1 LVCKICIE
9 HPYHGLVQIVALANG
24 NNVAN
29 STKESIF
36 TQNVGKVTAVKK
48 LMKRI
53 KSSGSVFVAEL
64 LDSYCALAEAYITL
78 AMMPTK
84 ELVASKKTKNIPF
97 SSMKSIPRDL
107 ELTRCLESRNLHMP
121 CVLTNPPQVRPDANY
136 GNGDTDP
143 IGSERI
149 LSYEATFS
157 LTDSGLHRPKIV
169 ICKGSQGGV
178 YKELV
183 KGDGEYLTK
192 CEF

>member
-1 LVCKICIE
+1 MV
-9 HPYHGLVQIVALANG
+9 
-24 NNVAN
+24 N

-36 TQNVGKVTAVKK
+36 TQNVGKVTAVKN
-48 LMKRI
+48 LMQRI

-64 LDSYCALAEAYITL
+64 LDSYCILAEAYISL

-84 ELVASKKTKNIPF
+84 NLVDAKKTKNISF
-97 SSMKSIPRDL
+97 SSMKSIPKGL
-107 ELTRCLESRNLHMP
+107 QLTRCLRSRNLYMP
-121 CVLTNPPQVRPDANY
+121 CVLTNPPQIRPDANY

-149 LSYEATFS
+149 LSYEATFAI
-157 LTDSGLHRPKIV
+157 TDSGIHRPKIV
-169 ICKGSQGGV
+169 ICKGSQGGL

-192 CEF
+192 CEFYILRPIKF